1 MYPEATKYIR
11 LRPSSRPTPW
21 AVRPTAVPSSI
32 PVIQS
37 KLAFAGANATAFSRP
52 EKVQEIVT
60 NLGCVLR
67 IALEQIVIRNITWID
82 ANGRRSP
89 VPFDPAVA
97 ALKSNGSTDCFVKDT
112 SSGRMLRALQ
122 ATSTGNVEVDYAITD
137 PPATITS
144 LDSASFSAI
153 VENSPMLQNF
163 AASVGSTSVSAPA
176 PAELGITDSTNA
188 IVGNT
193 AGIPLYGIILAS
205 IAGVFVAS
213 VAIFSVLRAFN
224 AARATS
230 ISKAPQAKM
239 NNGRVVQVV
248 YLSNPLEAKSS
259 TRRMDFVPV
268 KIIGPKKS

>member
-1 MYPEATKYIR
+1 
-11 LRPSSRPTPW
+11 
-21 AVRPTAVPSSI
+21 VRPTAAPSAI

-67 IALEQIVIRNITWID
+67 IALEQIVIRNITWIE
-82 ANGRRSP
+82 ANGRRKQ

-153 VENSPMLQNF
+153 VENSPTLQNF

-176 PAELGITDSTNA
+176 PAELAITDSTNA

-205 IAGVFVAS
+205 IAGMFVAGG
-213 VAIFSVLRAFN
+213 AIFSVLRAFN

-230 ISKAPQAKM
+230 ISKAPQAEM

-259 TRRMDFVPV
+259 TRRMDFVPM